1 MRLNLCVLL
10 FALALAGCGTKSA
23 DAPETAPLSVADWK
37 AMPVEAK
44 YSPDTLERLKEGNP
58 TLQTPE
64 GWTAFSR
71 TTLAE
76 TRKKDFPPGKR

>member
-1 MRLNLCVLL
+1 MRLILCFLL
-10 FALALAGCGTKSA
+10 FALALVGCGTKPS

-37 AMPVEAK
+37 ALPVEAK
-44 YSPDTLERLKEGNP
+44 YTPETLERLKEGTP

-76 TRKKDFPPGKR
+76 ARKKDFPRGKR

>member
-1 MRLNLCVLL
+1 MKRITQPLL
-10 FALALAGCGTKSA
+10 LALALGLSGCAAQPS
-23 DAPETAPLSVADWK
+23 DAPAPLTVAEWK
-37 AMPVEAK
+37 ALPVETK
-44 YSPDTLERLKEGNP
+44 YSPETLERLKEGNP

-76 TRKKDFPPGKR
+76 ARKKDSPHGKR